1 MACIGL
7 GHLLALATAAMLGLD
22 AAATAGD
29 GGIDAEVS
37 RRLEPS
43 TPVDQSLG
51 PKQIHSY
58 QLALS
63 TGQFLSIAAEHRGVR
78 IALAI
83 VDPSG
88 KRLALVEAYG
98 IAGWQS
104 LDIICQQSGIHRVE
118 VHGHPDSPLGRYTLR
133 ISALRPSVEADQRR
147 ISAQAAFAEAET
159 LRWRE
164 TAEFYEQAL
173 AKYQLALSDWRAA
186 ADRRREADALNKI

>member
-1 MACIGL
+1 
-7 GHLLALATAAMLGLD
+7 
-22 AAATAGD
+22 
-29 GGIDAEVS
+29 
-37 RRLEPS
+37 
-43 TPVDQSLG
+43 
-51 PKQIHSY
+51 
-58 QLALS
+58 
-63 TGQFLSIAAEHRGVR
+63 R

-88 KRLALVEAYG
+88 IFFEQKTAYE

-173 AKYQLALSDWRAA
+173 AKYRLPPFDLRSLSAT
-186 ADRRREADALNKI
+186 